1 MRFVCVILC
10 LLALPAQAGPW
21 PRGKGHWFSS
31 TSSTWSDG
39 AFGSGF
45 MTSQYME
52 YGISDRLTMVV
63 DVRYDQVHFSGVAYT
78 RIPLWTSEKG
88 HRFALEMGGGIDRG
102 WAISRAGLSYGKGI
116 ETRWGGGWLTVDAA
130 AITVTATRATTYK
143 VDATVGVSPSDR
155 WKAILQV
162 QTSTVPGLSFDAKLA
177 PSVVRRFGD
186 HVWGE
191 LGLTHTLT
199 GPQQYGLKFGVW
211 LEF

>member
-1 MRFVCVILC
+1 M
-10 LLALPAQAGPW
+10 
-21 PRGKGHWFSS
+21 
-31 TSSTWSDG
+31 TWNWWLDEG
-39 AFGSGF
+39 
-45 MTSQYME
+45 E
-52 YGISDRLTMVV
+52 
-63 DVRYDQVHFSGVAYT
+63 
-78 RIPLWTSEKG
+78 IPLGDPRVLGE
-88 HRFALEMGGGIDRG
+88 E
-102 WAISRAGLSYGKGI
+102 GLIGDILWG
-116 ETRWGGGWLTVDAA
+116 RWGGGWLTVDAA